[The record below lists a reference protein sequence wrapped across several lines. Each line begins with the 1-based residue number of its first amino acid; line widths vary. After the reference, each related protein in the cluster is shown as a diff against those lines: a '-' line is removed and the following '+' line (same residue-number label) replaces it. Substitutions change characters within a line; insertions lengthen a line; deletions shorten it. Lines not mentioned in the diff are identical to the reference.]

1 MDLLKIVLGVVT
13 GIAGF
18 LDAGSIATA
27 AQAGATY
34 RYTLIWA
41 VLLGTLTII
50 FLTEMTGRLAAV
62 SRHTLADAMRERLG
76 FPYFAMPLVAEL
88 LVDWLV
94 LAAEIGGVASAL
106 QLVTGISYQVWA
118 IPVAFAMWL
127 VLWLGTFGTIEDGIG
142 IFGVVTVAFD

>member
-50 FLTEMTGRLAAV
+50 FNLAGEYIDDV
-62 SRHTLADAMRERLG
+62 YSRSN
-76 FPYFAMPLVAEL
+76 V
-88 LVDWLV
+88 
-94 LAAEIGGVASAL
+94 
-106 QLVTGISYQVWA
+106 
-118 IPVAFAMWL
+118 IPIA
-127 VLWLGTFGTIEDGIG
+127 
-142 IFGVVTVAFD
+142 